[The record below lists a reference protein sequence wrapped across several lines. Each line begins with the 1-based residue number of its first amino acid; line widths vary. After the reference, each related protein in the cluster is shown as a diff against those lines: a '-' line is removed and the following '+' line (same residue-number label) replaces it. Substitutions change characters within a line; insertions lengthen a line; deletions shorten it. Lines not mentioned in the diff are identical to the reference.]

1 MGGIVKAI
9 FGGGEAPSPS
19 INLIAPQAPQTPTP
33 VAPAPARS
41 DADIQASA
49 ATQRRK
55 YGVGGGATRTNLTG
69 GLGVPSGSTYSASAN
84 LLGA

>member
-9 FGGGEAPSPS
+9 FGGGGDARPVV
-19 INLIAPQAPQTPTP
+19 NMIAPQAPQAPTP
-33 VAPAPARS
+33 VAPPPGRS

-49 ATQRRK
+49 AQQRKK
-55 YGVGGGATRTNLTG
+55 YGVGSSTRTSFTG
-69 GLGVPSGSTYSASAN
+69 GLGVPSGSTYSATAN

>member
-9 FGGGEAPSPS
+9 FGGGEASAPAP
-19 INLIAPQAPQTPTP
+19 IVNMIAPQAPTP
-33 VAPAPARS
+33 VAPPPSRS

-49 ATQRRK
+49 AQQRKK
-55 YGVGGGATRTNLTG
+55 YGVGSSTRTSFTG
-69 GLGVPSGSTYSASAN
+69 GLGVPSGSTYSATAN